1 LWNYELDLNSKAS
14 NQRRFLLS
22 ERERSAK
29 VKLMKEILTIEQP
42 ETKEEEPKI
51 SYHIF
56 YGPHWTDKDFEN
68 LKNAFDKADIY
79 VPELVG
85 WDFRIKDNLNRLS
98 QGEFTPEEVAAK
110 EHVGNKSAHLRQY
123 RLIYNSKKPIL
134 FADMPLQH
142 KLIPLSF
149 KNDELGKEALELFE
163 KGDFKSSFKKI
174 YQYTIAETDYEKKRE
189 ELIKKNLEEEVKK
202 LVKTD
207 SCFKDKSDVRVL
219 LSLGAVHTGIYHQ
232 FKKEET
238 PASREF
244 SRQPFIFDSMAQAL
258 REMMLSRRKKPDKLL
273 LARGLVEA
281 LTLYDYINRRIS
293 FDNSK
298 LMPVLR
304 KISSRLKFKDIKN
317 ICREMGKDS
326 NRTILDV
333 LEKRG
338 LEIPRTEAEMD
349 EMLSGL

>member
-1 LWNYELDLNSKAS
+1 
-14 NQRRFLLS
+14 LS

-29 VKLMKEILTIEQP
+29 VKMMKEIPTIEQP

-56 YGPHWTDKDFEN
+56 YGAHWTAKDFEN
-68 LKNAFDKADIY
+68 LKSAFDKADIY

-85 WDFRIKDNLNRLS
+85 WDFRAKDKLNRLS
-98 QGEFTPEEVAAK
+98 QGELTSEEVAAK
-110 EHVGNKSAHLRQY
+110 EFVGKNSARFKQY
-123 RLIYNSKKPIL
+123 QIIYNSKKPIF

-189 ELIKKNLEEEVKK
+189 ELIRKNLDEEVRK
-202 LVKTD
+202 LIKTD
-207 SCFKDKSDVRVL
+207 SRFKDKSDVKVL
-219 LSLGAVHTGIYHQ
+219 LSLGAVHTGIYHK

-238 PASREF
+238 PVSREF

-258 REMMLSRRKKPDKLL
+258 REMMLSGRKKPDKLL

-281 LTLYDYINRRIS
+281 LALYDYINRRIS

-298 LMPVLR
+298 LVPVLR
-304 KISSRLKFKDIKN
+304 KISSRLKFKDIKS

-326 NRTILDV
+326 NRAILDV

-338 LEIPRTEAEMD
+338 LEIPRTEEEID
-349 EMLSGL
+349 KMLS